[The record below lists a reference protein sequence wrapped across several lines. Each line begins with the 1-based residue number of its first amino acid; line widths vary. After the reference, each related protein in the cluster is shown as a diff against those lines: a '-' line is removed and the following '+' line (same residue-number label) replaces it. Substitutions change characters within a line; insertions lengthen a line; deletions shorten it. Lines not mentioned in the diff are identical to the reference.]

1 MSTVNNEEKKP
12 ESYRDYYELQK
23 KYAKEYA
30 DRGEFKYDVNSDE
43 IYKIYRDQAS
53 KSAEAAQRHTTA
65 QAAGLTGGYGSSYA
79 AAAGAQAYS
88 DVMDDVDAM
97 IPELYEAARA
107 RYDREGED
115 LLNRAA
121 AAGEYGNMLYMES
134 DDYAAALQAAA
145 DAETFKRV
153 NTAGNWVDKG
163 KNQNVYLTAIK
174 EYVDNNTN
182 KDEEDIVKELTTWK
196 YANGEFLSSDDVEYL
211 TRTIMN
217 KREYN
222 NLLAMTG
229 SDGTTLK
236 TYKDTILNGET
247 SFDEAYNALEAWTDA
262 GGNKLSEDQILLI
275 LNGN

>member
-12 ESYRDYYELQK
+12 ESYQDYYELQK

-53 KSAEAAQRHTTA
+53 KSAEAAQRNTTA

-107 RYDREGED
+107 RYDREGEE

-145 DAETFKRV
+145 DAETLKRV
-153 NTAGNWVDKG
+153 NAAGDKNDEG
-163 KNQNVYLTAIK
+163 SPYKAAMKHLLNGSQSKEELITTLTG
-174 EYVDNNTN
+174 
-182 KDEEDIVKELTTWK
+182 WK
-196 YANGEFLSSDDVEYL
+196 YKNGENLTYEDAEYL
-211 TRTIMN
+211 ARTIMN

-222 NLLAMTG
+222 NLLALTD
-229 SDGTTLK
+229 SDGTALTDYINTQL
-236 TYKDTILNGET
+236 DGEM
-247 SFDEAYNALEAWTDA
+247 SFDKAYAALEAWTDA
-262 GGNKLSEDQILLI
+262 GGNKLSEEQILLI

>member
-1 MSTVNNEEKKP
+1 MNTDKEKEKTP
-12 ESYRDYYELQK
+12 ETHQDYYELQK

-30 DRGEFKYDVNSDE
+30 DRGEFNYDVNSDE
-43 IYKIYRDQAS
+43 IYKIYRDQAT
-53 KSAEAAQRHTTA
+53 KRAEAAQRNTTA

-115 LLNRAA
+115 LLKRAE
-121 AAGEYGNMLYMES
+121 AAGSYGDMLYMQS
-134 DDYAAALQAAA
+134 DEYAADIQAAA

-153 NTAGNWVDKG
+153 NATGNWG
-163 KNQNVYLTAIK
+163 SRNVYKHAFEKFENGTESK
-174 EYVDNNTN
+174 EDLIQT
-182 KDEEDIVKELTTWK
+182 LLSWK
-196 YANGEFLSSDDVEYL
+196 YAADADGKEHNLTYDDAEYL
-211 TRTIMN
+211 ARSIMN

-222 NLLAMTG
+222 GLLAMTDTDG
-229 SDGTTLK
+229 ESLSD
-236 TYKDTILNGET
+236 YKDKILDGET
-247 SFDEAYNALEAWTDA
+247 SFEDAYSALESWSDA
-262 GGNKLSEDQILLI
+262 EGNKLSENQILLI